1 MPVDGEHK
9 GPKRLLKTS
18 HGKHLS
24 VITEVRQKY
33 YYYFIIRKA
42 RQYFISLLSHAIN
55 FDVWLG
61 NNWSDQSLSSRNM
74 HMVKQIF
81 AYSTD
86 IYQVPAQCQALGQ
99 ALGIHSQWHRVP
111 KLLGP
116 TT

>member
-1 MPVDGEHK
+1 MPADGEHK

-55 FDVWLG
+55 FDVFFT
-61 NNWSDQSLSSRNM
+61 
-74 HMVKQIF
+74 F
-81 AYSTD
+81 ANRGLTL
-86 IYQVPAQCQALGQ
+86 AQQN
-99 ALGIHSQWHRVP
+99 
-111 KLLGP
+111 LLVYE
-116 TT
+116 